1 MKQLKLTSLTIAIAA
16 GLVLSGCGSDSDST
30 QTPKTAMVSFSIA
43 DAPVDDA
50 QEVVVAIDAIELV
63 KDGQE
68 NLILDVSG
76 EDDLD
81 YMQVDLK
88 QFQGGNSALLL
99 GDQELTVGEYK
110 ELILHVLDESEG
122 PEFSY
127 VTELSGAQIPMK
139 QPSQKLKLGGFE
151 VTADGV
157 QRFTIHFDLR
167 TALVSNKNGQR
178 YNLKPHGVEIVDN
191 ATVASLYGTVDASLV
206 TSCVGDANE
215 GSFVYLYPGV
225 SMTNEQLADNFDPE
239 INVNPLPDG
248 AVRPTNSTAVEMK
261 DGSNDYSYAFGFI
274 PSGEYT
280 VAFSCSA
287 TLDDPESYQGLT
299 IPNPESQRH
308 DVTLNNEVDFEQNFQ
323 EPQ

>member
-1 MKQLKLTSLTIAIAA
+1 MKQLKLTSLSIAIAT
-16 GLVLSGCGSDSDST
+16 GLMLSGCGSDSDST
-30 QTPKTAMVSFSIA
+30 PKTAMVSFAVA

-63 KDGQE
+63 KDGQD

-76 EDDLD
+76 ENDLD

-88 QFQGGNSALLL
+88 QFQGGDSALLL
-99 GDQELTVGEYK
+99 GDQELTIGEYK

-122 PEFSY
+122 PDFSY

-151 VTADGV
+151 VTSDGV

-167 TALVSNKNGQR
+167 TALVSNKNNQR

-191 ATVASLYGTVDASLV
+191 STVASLYGTVDASLI
-206 TSCVGDANE
+206 TSCVGDENE

-225 SMTNEQLADNFDPE
+225 DMTNEQLTDNFDPA
-239 INVNPLPDG
+239 INVNPLPEG
-248 AVRPTNSTAVEMK
+248 AVRPVNSTVVEMK

-274 PSGEYT
+274 PAGDYT

-287 TLDDPESYQGLT
+287 ALDNPESYQGLT
-299 IPNPESQRH
+299 IPNPETQRH
-308 DVTLNNEVDFEQNFQ
+308 NVTLNNEEDLEQNFQ
-323 EPQ
+323 EIE